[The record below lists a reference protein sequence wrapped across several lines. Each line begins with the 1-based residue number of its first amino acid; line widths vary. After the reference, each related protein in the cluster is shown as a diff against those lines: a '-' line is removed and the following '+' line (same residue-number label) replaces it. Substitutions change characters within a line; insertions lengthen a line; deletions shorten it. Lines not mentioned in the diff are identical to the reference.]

1 MKESCALRLDQ
12 QAGLLVQ
19 ELSGVVR
26 RHAASWDAD
35 RFRRDI
41 DAAIRYFVLEFGLS
55 RKDIAGLLRSY
66 ANWSLVK
73 AIADIAEEED
83 E

>member
-1 MKESCALRLDQ
+1 MKESCALRVDQ
-12 QAGLLVQ
+12 QAGMLVQ
-19 ELSGVVR
+19 ELGRIVR
-26 RHAASWDAD
+26 RQGASWDTD
-35 RFRRDI
+35 CFRRDI